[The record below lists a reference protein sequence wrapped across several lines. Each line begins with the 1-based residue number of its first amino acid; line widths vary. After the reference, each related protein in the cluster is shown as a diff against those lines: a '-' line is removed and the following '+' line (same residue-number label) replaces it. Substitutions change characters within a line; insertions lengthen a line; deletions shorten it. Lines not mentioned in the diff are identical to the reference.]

1 VQPKG
6 FVVAKRKSGV
16 RRALAGICLAALSV
30 PPGASLIAAEGEA
43 DKAFSAKMDQ
53 AAGGHVEGD
62 ESGSASLGGAI
73 YSPFSTAFDTAAA
86 KPRVYATPSRQ
97 NGDEGSPALVT
108 TTIATF
114 VALGLLLSLVRFL
127 IVG

>member
-62 ESGSASLGGAI
+62 ESGSASLGG
-73 YSPFSTAFDTAAA
+73 PFSTAFDTAAA

>member
-1 VQPKG
+1 M
-6 FVVAKRKSGV
+6 AKRKPGV

-30 PPGASLIAAEGEA
+30 PPGAPLIAAEVE
-43 DKAFSAKMDQ
+43 KAPSARVEVTGQ
-53 AAGGHVEGD
+53 AAGVHVQGD
-62 ESGSASLGGAI
+62 ESGPASLGGAL

-86 KPRVYATPSRQ
+86 KPNAYATPRRQ
-97 NGDEGSPALVT
+97 NADEGSAGLVP

-114 VALGLLLSLVRFL
+114 VALGLLLGLVRFL

>member
-1 VQPKG
+1 M
-6 FVVAKRKSGV
+6 

-30 PPGASLIAAEGEA
+30 PPGASLVAAEA
-43 DKAFSAKMDQ
+43 DKASSAKMDQ
-53 AAGGHVEGD
+53 AAGGYIEGD
-62 ESGSASLGGAI
+62 ESSSASLGGAI
-73 YSPFSTAFDTAAA
+73 YSPFSTAFDTAGA

-97 NGDEGSPALVT
+97 NGDEGSAGLVT